1 MRGRDAHIS
10 TDTQKGG
17 NRRSQRKKQR
27 QDTKT
32 GGQSI
37 QTQGGRQRGMD
48 TRFRFGQMKSK

>member
-27 QDTKT
+27 QDTKS

-37 QTQGGRQRGMD
+37 QTQGVRQRGMD